1 MRYLIDTNIFIYY
14 AIDPQQISRDVAA
27 ILGDYDNLI
36 YVSNESLRELIVH
49 YNNKS
54 LLRKYWHT
62 KEDMLKAITNEFGFH
77 ILPLTPDVMYTY
89 GKMNLYHNDPSD
101 HVIIAQAITMKMPLI
116 SDDNKFP
123 PYRKEGLELI
133 EN

>member
-54 LLRKYWHT
+54 LLRKYWHS
-62 KEDMLKAITNEFGFH
+62 KEDMLRAITDEFGFQ

-89 GKMNLYHNDPSD
+89 GKNEPLSQRSIRPCYHCSGYHYEDASY
-101 HVIIAQAITMKMPLI
+101 
-116 SDDNKFP
+116 F
-123 PYRKEGLELI
+123 
-133 EN
+133 